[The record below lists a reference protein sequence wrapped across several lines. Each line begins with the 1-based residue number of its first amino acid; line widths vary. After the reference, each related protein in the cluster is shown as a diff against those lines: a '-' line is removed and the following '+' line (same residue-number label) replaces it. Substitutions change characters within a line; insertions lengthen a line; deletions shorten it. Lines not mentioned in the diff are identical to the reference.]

1 MNKAKCDAQ
10 DYIQFLV
17 AAQNVF
23 STVEAAAT
31 HPDGEGSVAH
41 DAYTRLLQRLPPDS
55 NGLWAE
61 VEGCIAPERG
71 MLIIDDSTLDK
82 PYASKMALVSNH
94 WSGKHHQ
101 VVRGINLISL
111 VWTDDGQSSFPCDYR
126 IYNKANDGLDKNDHF
141 RAMLEVAR
149 QRGFS
154 PSLVA
159 FDGWYSSLD
168 NLKRLRE
175 YSWEWLTR
183 LKSNRKVSQAPG
195 HTRSVSAIDMP
206 ANGCVL
212 HLTGYGL
219 VKVFRTVDTHG
230 NAEHWATSKL
240 TMTDL
245 ERRAAAQNAWAIET
259 YHRNLKQFAAVER
272 AQFRLEVSQRNHIG
286 LAIRAFLRLEYQ
298 RIHQLIPL
306 HDAKQSI
313 IRQAIRLYLRN
324 PSIVL
329 PSTA

>member
-1 MNKAKCDAQ
+1 
-10 DYIQFLV
+10 
-17 AAQNVF
+17 
-23 STVEAAAT
+23 
-31 HPDGEGSVAH
+31 
-41 DAYTRLLQRLPPDS
+41 
-55 NGLWAE
+55 
-61 VEGCIAPERG
+61 

-94 WSGKHHQ
+94 WSGKQHR

-111 VWTDDGQSSFPCDYR
+111 VWTDDGQSSLPCDYR

-141 RAMLEVAR
+141 RAMLEAAHA
-149 QRGFS
+149 RGFR

-168 NLKRLRE
+168 NLKQIRD
-175 YSWEWLTR
+175 YGWEWLTR
-183 LKSNRKVSQAPG
+183 LKSNRKVSPAPG
-195 HTRSVSAIDMP
+195 HTLAVSDTDIP
-206 ANGCVL
+206 TTGCVL

-230 NAEHWATSKL
+230 NAEHWATSRL

-245 ERRAAAQNAWAIET
+245 QRQTAAQNAWAIET
-259 YHRNLKQFAAVER
+259 YHRNLKQFTGVER

-286 LAIRAFLRLEYQ
+286 LAIRAFLRLEYH
-298 RIHQLIPL
+298 RIQHLVPL
-306 HDAKQSI
+306 FDAKQSI
-313 IRQAIRLYLRN
+313 IRQAIRLYLLN
-324 PSIVL
+324 PSVVL

>member
-1 MNKAKCDAQ
+1 MNKAKCDEQ
-10 DYIQFLV
+10 DYIHFLV

-23 STVEAAAT
+23 SSVEAAAT
-31 HPDGEGSVAH
+31 HPDGEGAVAH

-61 VEGCIAPERG
+61 VAGCIGRQRG

-82 PYASKMALVSNH
+82 PYASQMALVSNH
-94 WSGKHHQ
+94 WSGKHHR

-111 VWTDDGQSSFPCDYR
+111 VWTDDGQSSLPIDYR

-141 RAMLEVAR
+141 REMLAVA
-149 QRGFS
+149 QARGFS

-168 NLKRLRE
+168 NLKRIRE
-175 YSWEWLTR
+175 YGWEWLTR
-183 LKSNRKVSQAPG
+183 LKSNRKVSEVPG
-195 HTRSVSAIDMP
+195 QTHSVSDVDIP
-206 ANGCVL
+206 PHGGVL

-230 NAEHWATSKL
+230 NAEHWATSNL
-240 TMTDL
+240 MMTDL
-245 ERRAAAQNAWAIET
+245 ARQTAAQNAWAIET
-259 YHRNLKQFAAVER
+259 YHRNLKQFTGVER
-272 AQFRLEVSQRNHIG
+272 AQFRLEVSQRNHSG
-286 LAIRAFLRLEYQ
+286 LAIRAFLRLEYH
-298 RIHQLIPL
+298 RIHQLVPL
-306 HDAKQSI
+306 YDAKQSI
-313 IRQAIRLYLRN
+313 IRQAIRLYLLS
-324 PSIVL
+324 PSVVL